1 MAVQSL
7 VRALGGRAMFQ
18 RLIPK
23 TGHSFHFLRL
33 TRIWQAYRGIGFVT
47 LCLIIALPV
56 PMEPQLATPMLL
68 IMAEFD
74 RTSASKG
81 IKEIIQYTG

>member
-1 MAVQSL
+1 MEARSLAVVRGVLLRSQSST
-7 VRALGGRAMFQ
+7 Q
-18 RLIPK
+18 K
-23 TGHSFHFLRL
+23 TGRSFRFLRL

-47 LCLIIALPV
+47 LCLIFALPV
-56 PMEPQLATPMLL
+56 PMDPQLATPMLL